1 MAKAKSEASSK
12 SSVNPLVRYVRE
24 TRAEMAKVTWPT
36 REEWIRLSGIVLA
49 VMIAMAVILGVADA
63 IGSRIMELLLF
74 S

>member
-1 MAKAKSEASSK
+1 MAKAKTEVSSK

-49 VMIAMAVILGVADA
+49 VMVAMAFVLGVADA
-63 IGSRIMELLLF
+63 IGSQLMELLLF